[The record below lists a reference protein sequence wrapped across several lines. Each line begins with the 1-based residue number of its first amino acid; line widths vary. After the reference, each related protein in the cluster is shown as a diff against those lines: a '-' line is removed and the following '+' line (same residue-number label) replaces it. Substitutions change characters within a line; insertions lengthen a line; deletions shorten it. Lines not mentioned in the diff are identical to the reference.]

1 MVYITPTF
9 PPQCHCDAGSG
20 KSCDPAKEC
29 KQGMQLPGI
38 RKTVCITDTLCT
50 FCTVY
55 THAGTKIAGLNGHSE
70 LPYSPEVYSIS
81 CKSYNQLHIQAR
93 R

>member
-38 RKTVCITDTLCT
+38 RKTVCITDT
-50 FCTVY
+50 Y
-55 THAGTKIAGLNGHSE
+55 TMHIL
-70 LPYSPEVYSIS
+70 YSIHT
-81 CKSYNQLHIQAR
+81 CRY
-93 R
+93 